1 MGVVMWVEANIPVKG
16 KIFVRFEGSE
26 EELEI
31 ADFSQDVPVRIETGE
46 GGRPAVIHFQHTP

>member
-1 MGVVMWVEANIPVKG
+1 MWVEANIPVKG
-16 KIFVRFEGSE
+16 KIFIRFEGSE

-31 ADFSQDVPVRIETGE
+31 GDFSQDVPVRIETAE